1 MASTNRRLSA
11 ALPLKSQ
18 FEQAVL
24 AAVELALEAGAPT
37 THILNLPHDWT
48 APDGRPSPPSSTAAT
63 GLVELKR
70 IIARARIREDSRA
83 SDGSA
88 TVGFP
93 AALC

>member
-37 THILNLPHDWT
+37 THILNLPHRLD
-48 APDGRPSPPSSTAAT
+48 ST
-63 GLVELKR
+63 R
-70 IIARARIREDSRA
+70 RIRGARHHRLSQLD
-83 SDGSA
+83 
-88 TVGFP
+88 
-93 AALC
+93 